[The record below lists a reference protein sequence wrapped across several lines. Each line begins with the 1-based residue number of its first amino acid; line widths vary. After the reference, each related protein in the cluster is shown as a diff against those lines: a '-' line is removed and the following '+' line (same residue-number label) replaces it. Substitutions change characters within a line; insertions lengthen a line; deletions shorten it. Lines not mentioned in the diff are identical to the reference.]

1 MISVIVGLILI
12 IAVVSCSASV
22 ETTSA
27 SVSASLFQT
36 ERDALMR
43 LFVATN
49 RRANNALTTPIVS
62 DKQALIGSIDAASG
76 EGIGDAPPAA
86 QGGWESTHKW
96 GSDHPVGEW
105 FGVKTDSSSGR
116 VIELE
121 LYSNNLQGTL
131 PDLSELSALQLLDLR
146 MNHLSA
152 PIPDSIGN
160 LTSLQ
165 HLYLSGNQMK
175 GK

>member
-1 MISVIVGLILI
+1 
-12 IAVVSCSASV
+12 
-22 ETTSA
+22 
-27 SVSASLFQT
+27 
-36 ERDALMR
+36 MR

-49 RRANNALTTPIVS
+49 RRANDALTTPIVS
-62 DKQALIGSIDAASG
+62 EEQMLLGSIDAKSG
-76 EGIGDAPPAA
+76 EGTGDVAADAPRADK
-86 QGGWESTHKW
+86 GGWESTHKW
-96 GSDHPVGEW
+96 GSDYPVGEW
-105 FGVKTDSSSGR
+105 FGVKTDASSGR

-146 MNHLSA
+146 MNRLTA

-160 LTSLQ
+160 LKSLQ

-175 GK
+175 GKCLTIYFYPL